1 MVTLSYLHNILITM
15 DLSAIK
21 FYCERREGGIKKL
34 ASDIGMSEPNL
45 HRCIRLNKIQASDLE
60 KISTLLG
67 VDIRVF
73 FDEQACRNP
82 VKIGDGNTAVNI
94 SGTINGGQNV
104 TNYSCENEVRTLR
117 ALLSEKERVIQ
128 EKERTIQLLLENL
141 KK

>member
-1 MVTLSYLHNILITM
+1 M
-15 DLSAIK
+15 DL
-21 FYCERREGGIKKL
+21 ELIKKFSEKRNGGLRKL
-34 ASDIGMSEPNL
+34 AVDAGMSEQNL
-45 HRCIRLNKIQASDLE
+45 HRCIRLNKIQATDLE

-73 FDEQACRNP
+73 FDDQACRNP
-82 VKIGDGNTAVNI
+82 VKIGDGNTAAVNI

-117 ALLSEKERVIQ
+117 ALLAEKERVIQ

>member
-1 MVTLSYLHNILITM
+1 M

-45 HRCIRLNKIQASDLE
+45 HRCIRLNKIQAADLE
-60 KISTLLG
+60 NIATILG

-73 FDEQACRNP
+73 FDDQACRNP
-82 VKIGDGNTAVNI
+82 VKIGDGNTAAVNI

-117 ALLSEKERVIQ
+117 ALLAEKERVIQ

>member
-1 MVTLSYLHNILITM
+1 M
-15 DLSAIK
+15 DL
-21 FYCERREGGIKKL
+21 ELIKKFSEKRNGGLRKL
-34 ASDIGMSEPNL
+34 AVDAGMSEQNL

-73 FDEQACRNP
+73 FDDQACRNP
-82 VKIGDGNTAVNI
+82 VKIGDGNTAAVNI

-117 ALLSEKERVIQ
+117 ALIAEKERVIQ

>member
-1 MVTLSYLHNILITM
+1 M
-15 DLSAIK
+15 DLE
-21 FYCERREGGIKKL
+21 CIKKFSEKRKGGLRKL
-34 ASDIGMSEPNL
+34 ATDAGMSEQNL

-82 VKIGDGNTAVNI
+82 VKIGDGNTAAVNI

>member
-1 MVTLSYLHNILITM
+1 MNYRLLQKLLEDNKLGKARIAEMAGISRTTLDNALNGADIKVSTLEN
-15 DLSAIK
+15 LSK
-21 FYCERREGGIKKL
+21 VLG
-34 ASDIGMSEPNL
+34 
-45 HRCIRLNKIQASDLE
+45 
-60 KISTLLG
+60 ISTSVLFNDDTTCG
-67 VDIRVF
+67 S
-73 FDEQACRNP
+73 
-82 VKIGDGNTAVNI
+82 AVNV